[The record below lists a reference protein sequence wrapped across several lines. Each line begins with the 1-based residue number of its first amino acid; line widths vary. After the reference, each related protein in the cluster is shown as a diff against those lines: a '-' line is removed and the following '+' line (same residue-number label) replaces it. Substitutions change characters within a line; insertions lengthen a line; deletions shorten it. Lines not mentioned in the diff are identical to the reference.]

1 MTNMMTKKRMSNLAA
16 AMISENAESF
26 RENVKNCR
34 MRRKIVRVF
43 IEENMR

>member
-1 MTNMMTKKRMSNLAA
+1 MANMMTKKRMSNLAA
-16 AMISENAESF
+16 DMISEKADNL

-43 IEENMR
+43 IDENMR